1 MIALKVA
8 VHNEFTFMV
17 DEVLDG
23 RAFVT
28 PQILEFLI
36 REEQFL
42 RLINMIVIP
51 RDLADR
57 AQVPKYLDVKDRQY
71 KLKIRKIFSSS
82 RKKNP
87 LGDPESER

>member
-1 MIALKVA
+1 
-8 VHNEFTFMV
+8 MV

-57 AQVPKYLDVKDRQY
+57 AQVPKYLDVKDR
-71 KLKIRKIFSSS
+71 
-82 RKKNP
+82 
-87 LGDPESER
+87 